1 MKTEKQIALQN
12 EMIGKALID
21 EVPNENK
28 IYVDD
33 LTWYKYAE
41 VMEKNKLDVVNLT
54 PLFSD
59 GVVISESEYNNA
71 TTHYFFSYKPDDEKL
86 VINLSLVTNG
96 NFVFKI
102 KVTVDRFF
110 DIKTSGIDMDDY
122 FDATVVVYRKQH
134 RKEDEIN
141 RYVDTKTELIENTV
155 NNFMQILLYINYL
168 LEHPEIKE
176 VHKEKTSPSTA
187 SKKASVSKSSTPT
200 EPGKPVTRTTLIN
213 GLRIVSDAEQ
223 VHKKLKSK
231 KIQRITDCWGVRGH
245 YRHYKNGKTVYIEP
259 YKKGK
264 GRNEKTAAPKSVKV
278 QPDTRS

>member
-54 PLFSD
+54 PLFPD
-59 GVVISESEYNNA
+59 GVIISESEYNNA

-96 NFVFKI
+96 NFAFKI
-102 KVTVDRFF
+102 KITVDRFF
-110 DIKTSGIDMDDY
+110 NLETSGIDMDDY

-176 VHKEKTSPSTA
+176 VHKEKSKTSTA
-187 SKKASVSKSSTPT
+187 NKKTSASKSSTPT
-200 EPGKPVTRTTLIN
+200 EPRKSVARTTIIN
-213 GLRIVSDAEQ
+213 GLRIVSDAEP

-231 KIQRITDCWGVRGH
+231 KIQRVTDCWGVRGH